1 MSWDG
6 VWQVTTP
13 RLCAG
18 FVIKDNRLVEVAPI
32 LKAHGSLFM
41 MEGRIWYQNRFG
53 TTFPAERV
61 TDR

>member
-13 RLCAG
+13 RVCAG
-18 FVIKDNRLVEVAPI
+18 FVIKNGALVDCAPVLRGRI
-32 LKAHGSLFM
+32 FT
-41 MEGRIWYQNRFG
+41 MEGRIWFQERNGG
-53 TTFPAERV
+53 TTWFAERI